1 MHIPEREPKK
11 HFSYHQKMAI
21 IQEHL
26 DKGLSLSFLARKY
39 RLSAGSLYHWKRHY
53 VMGEPEKPLAGL
65 TIDDVMDEKKKLEKE
80 NEYLK
85 KAIGQLT
92 LEKEILHDA
101 NKILKKK
108 YEEYLQSKSE
118 KKSYE

>member
-85 KAIGQLT
+85 KAIGQL
-92 LEKEILHDA
+92 LHARGPGWPDGDQA
-101 NKILKKK
+101 KPSPLKHS
-108 YEEYLQSKSE
+108 QGWI
-118 KKSYE
+118 